1 MTLAPGTLEAFGL
14 VLTRTSAFVIAC
26 PLIGTGAGFEGYRVG
41 LIGVLSLFL
50 YSVSGQPLGHEVVPI
65 EFGVLVLR
73 EVLVGLFLAY
83 VLHLTLLAV
92 RTAGELI
99 GHEMTFNMAQL
110 VDPAT
115 GLNSP
120 LITRLYETLFYLGL
134 LAVDGH
140 HWLVRA
146 LAGSLRVAPAGD
158 VLIDRGLLDVVLGLF
173 GELFVAGVCFAAPVL
188 VTLALVSLTMGLLA
202 RAVPQLNVLEVGF
215 TLRIALGLG
224 ALFVFSPLLSPAL
237 EALFARLQ
245 AGLELAVGALAH

>member
-1 MTLAPGTLEAFGL
+1 MNLAPGTLEAFGL
-14 VLTRTSAFVIAC
+14 VLARTSAFVVSS

-41 LIGVLSLFL
+41 LVGVLSLFL
-50 YSVSGQPLGHEVVPI
+50 FSVFGEPLDHQVLPI

-73 EVLVGLFLAY
+73 EVLVGLFLAF

-92 RTAGELI
+92 RVGGELI

-115 GLNSP
+115 GLSSP
-120 LITRLYETLFYLGL
+120 LITRLYETLFFLGL

-140 HWLVRA
+140 HWLIRA
-146 LAGSLRVAPAGD
+146 LAGSFRVAPAGRVTLD
-158 VLIDRGLLDVVLGLF
+158 GGLHVVVLELF
-173 GELFVAGVCFAAPVL
+173 GELFVAGVCFAAPIMVC
-188 VTLALVSLTMGLLA
+188 LALVSLTMGLLA

-215 TLRIALGLG
+215 TLRIALGLT

-237 EALFARLQ
+237 SALLTRFEGGLQ
-245 AGLELAVGALAH
+245 LAVETLAR